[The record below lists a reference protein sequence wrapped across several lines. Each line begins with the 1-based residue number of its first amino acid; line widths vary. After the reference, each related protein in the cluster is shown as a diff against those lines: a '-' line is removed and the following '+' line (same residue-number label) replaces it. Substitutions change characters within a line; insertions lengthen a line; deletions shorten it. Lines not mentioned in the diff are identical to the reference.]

1 MKKKLSILLASLASI
16 SVLVT
21 SFLLMNENMM
31 FSPIGGKAF
40 ELDQNGIDVKKE
52 AVVTNKSGASV
63 NTTFFDATLDDDG
76 IFIESNNYVIWSNDE
91 DSPIRG
97 IDSVSIYTDL
107 GSSYVKDYIDV
118 VIYTSFNHLNFE
130 DIQFGKY
137 DDLNTQGMLNY
148 YYSSLG
154 VGNFKCD
161 ISEENARYFLMV
173 ICSKI
178 DVHITDVTITSIC
191 EDEPS
196 GSEVIGEFD
205 HYRADEL
212 EVLPNDFPFIGNG
225 AYESLAIP
233 EYSVDFYIS
242 GLKGNVYNFRYSLVE
257 YGYSLVDVSEDIHNT
272 YTYQKPNPD
281 SASVDDKYFTLR
293 ITEGDEY
300 DDFVFNENIK
310 YYAYAEAEKR
320 PDYKNNT
327 WPSESIGEDV
337 GNDGYQS
344 IASDP
349 CIPVNGFTYLYN
361 GGMAHARFE
370 NKDEE
375 TLQAILNSYKT
386 YKTRFEDLGFILTYE
401 SNYDHS
407 KEPYIDTINIELY
420 APKLDYRLLF
430 IYEYTPK
437 YDRCDVTFEFRRCTA
452 MDVTAFNEEL
462 AEESIPGIT
471 TESMKFVENNPYY
484 SSPIKVSDLYTYAD
498 VLKENEITVTSVNKY
513 GLVSDKIT
521 FTRYKNSLNYKISF

>member
-1 MKKKLSILLASLASI
+1 MKKKLSILLASLTSF
-16 SVLVT
+16 SVLVA
-21 SFLLMNENMM
+21 SFLLMSENMM
-31 FSPIGGKAF
+31 FSPIRGKAF
-40 ELDQNGIDVKKE
+40 ELDQNGINVKKE

-118 VIYTSFNHLNFE
+118 VIYTSFNHLKFE

-137 DDLNTQGMLNY
+137 DDLNTQGMLS
-148 YYSSLG
+148 YSYSPLG

-161 ISEENARYFLMV
+161 ISEGNARYFLMV

-178 DVHITDVTITSIC
+178 DVHILDVTVTSKC
-191 EDEPS
+191 AEEPTGSEAPGEFNHYREDELA
-196 GSEVIGEFD
+196 I
-205 HYRADEL
+205 
-212 EVLPNDFPFIGNG
+212 LPNDFPFIGNG
-225 AYESLAIP
+225 AYESFP
-233 EYSVDFYIS
+233 VSGYSVDFYIS
-242 GLKGNVYNFRYSLVE
+242 GLKGKVNEFRYSLVE
-257 YGYSLVDVSEDIHNT
+257 YGYSLVEVSEDKHNT
-272 YTYQKPNPD
+272 YTYQKPNPE
-281 SASVDDKYFTLR
+281 STYEDDEYFTLT

-310 YYAYAEAEKR
+310 YYAYPEAEKR
-320 PDYKNNT
+320 PDYKNNS
-327 WPSESIGEDV
+327 WPSKKIGEYV
-337 GNDGYQS
+337 GNAGYQS

-349 CIPVNGFTYLYN
+349 CIPVNGFTYIYDK
-361 GGMAHARFE
+361 GMASAEF
-370 NKDEE
+370 KDLDKE
-375 TLQAILNSYKT
+375 TMQTILDGYKD
-386 YKTRFEDLGFILTYE
+386 YKTRFEDLGFILTYVTD
-401 SNYDHS
+401 YDHS
-407 KEPYIDTINIELY
+407 KEPYISAINMELY
-420 APKLDYRLLF
+420 APNLDYRLYF
-430 IYEYTPK
+430 IYQYTYSSNK
-437 YDRCDVTFEFRRCTA
+437 CGVTFEFRRCTA